1 MTAKHIYNIVLEIR
15 GKQISHESM
24 QTGEKGEKSEKKTQ
38 IKQKLLTWSTY
49 SVFLLTKIKR
59 TFSNIFELV

>member
-15 GKQISHESM
+15 GKQISHELM
-24 QTGEKGEKSEKKTQ
+24 QTGEKGEKSEKKQ
-38 IKQKLLTWSTY
+38 IKPKLLTWSTY
-49 SVFLLTKIKR
+49 SVFLLNKIKR

>member
-15 GKQISHESM
+15 GKQISHELI
-24 QTGEKGEKSEKKTQ
+24 QTGEKGAKSEKKQ